1 MYTRHLPAK
10 LTFHLYNIIIW
21 YVHFLQSWLAIL
33 VCWSD
38 MTSEAASM
46 YHSISSHIL
55 FARLVLSLLTKSS
68 SHYLQWVR
76 SLYRLCSSLII
87 SYLFLL
93 IYLGT
98 YSESHISVFPHQWV
112 VQEDNHILACKDDC
126 KGCLVA
132 CKLQGRYGTLEKL
145 VPWWDSLWNRI
156 TTGTLYICACTA
168 Y

>member
-1 MYTRHLPAK
+1 MFISCKVGL
-10 LTFHLYNIIIW
+10 LYW
-21 YVHFLQSWLAIL
+21 YVEVIWLL
-33 VCWSD
+33 KRQVCIIQLAV
-38 MTSEAASM
+38 T
-46 YHSISSHIL
+46 Y
-55 FARLVLSLLTKSS
+55 
-68 SHYLQWVR
+68 YLQGWYWVY
-76 SLYRLCSSLII
+76 SLKVPAIIYSELDHSRLCSSLII